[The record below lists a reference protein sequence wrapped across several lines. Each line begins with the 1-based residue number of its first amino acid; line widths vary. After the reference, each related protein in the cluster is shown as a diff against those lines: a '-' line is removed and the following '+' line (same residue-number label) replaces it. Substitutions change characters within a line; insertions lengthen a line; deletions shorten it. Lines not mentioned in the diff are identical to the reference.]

1 MNENL
6 RNILREIETAMNEI
20 GQMYERG
27 PIYSSRDGI
36 DDVGNQVVYSRTLS
50 NGIELNLLNDA
61 SYSISGTGTEEEKRA
76 FLASLEEI
84 ASDNSGEVS
93 DEIKNAIYPIIDAVE
108 NSIENPE
115 REEQSRNQGQEQ
127 EQDETK
133 KDNEE
138 KNNDEPSND
147 EQSNGEDHNQEE
159 NGENENNH
167 TSSELEEYRN
177 KLTADINLLKNMES
191 VLTRTREDYSKKD
204 SEKGSKINPV
214 FLISTGLLISD
225 IKEIITKMEAALQE
239 SIDKNQKIDIDYE
252 NDLKD
257 ALARIKE
264 NYGLLSRIGFESL
277 DPKVK
282 KDLDDLM
289 KQVNAKMK
297 ELGIEDQEK
306 GGSDKGDSDEG
317 KKDKDNDSDKD
328 EKDESENDE
337 TGKDD
342 ETDKDNGKL
351 KIVFDARTGKY
362 VLYSGNKEIHSV
374 DPEEVYDKEKRNQ
387 IVELMSERN
396 PDYSEKNMRK
406 KIDPAVYRLLIDFDI
421 INKTKLADT
430 FVKAVMEND
439 PDLMPVELK
448 YILSR
453 KNDLSRGTYRSIKKF
468 AKVYDRDEIAEV
480 ENVKKEKN
488 IEGDAPKK
496 SFLEGLKN
504 LGVALLTAVVNAGY
518 NIKDVVTGKKKFRE
532 LVPPNLFKRLDGPE
546 IKLFP
551 KKEKTKN
558 EEKDT
563 EETKVLPKVVRDKKI
578 SMAFIDG
585 QYALKTGRTFDS
597 PVRYGD
603 IVMQGID
610 PVSKDV
616 LSGFNLSSEEEK
628 RVDPTV
634 YKTLA
639 TLGETDKKYEG
650 IADRYVE
657 AARKGETIQELN
669 IDYDLSS
676 IDVVDSRYLS
686 DDKKLHIKELA
697 KNAQS
702 NSRGVVIMPSKT
714 IRPEKARE
722 VNEEIERAHS
732 AMDYDKLGYVKVKP
746 TEVYPKM
753 DLDMAR
759 RVKAVISNRISADS
773 VTDKKAGTRKV
784 ISEMVNA
791 RGIVIPEN
799 LNLTAGEV
807 FAEIVK
813 YDADMLSKDA
823 SYLMPEEKARAN
835 THRDSSKGSKG
846 KTQDKEEVK

>member
-127 EQDETK
+127 DETK

-138 KNNDEPSND
+138 KNNDEPSDD

-225 IKEIITKMEAALQE
+225 IKETISKMEAALQE
-239 SIDKNQKIDIDYE
+239 SIDKNQKVDIDYE
-252 NDLKD
+252 SDLKD
-257 ALARIKE
+257 ALERIKE
-264 NYGLLSRIGFESL
+264 NYDLLSRIGFESL

-317 KKDKDNDSDKD
+317 EKDNDSDKD

-374 DPEEVYDKEKRNQ
+374 DPEEVYDKEKRSQ
-387 IVELMSERN
+387 ILELMSERN
-396 PDYSEKNMRK
+396 PNYSEKSMRK
-406 KIDPAVYRLLIDFDI
+406 YIDPAVYRLLLDFDVV
-421 INKTKLADT
+421 NKTKLADT

-468 AKVYDRDEIAEV
+468 AKVYDKDEIAEV

-773 VTDKKAGTRKV
+773 VTDKKAETRKV
-784 ISEMVNA
+784 ISEMANA

>member
-36 DDVGNQVVYSRTLS
+36 DDAGNQVVYSRTLS

-127 EQDETK
+127 DETK

-138 KNNDEPSND
+138 KNNDEQSND
-147 EQSNGEDHNQEE
+147 EQSNGEDNNQEE

-252 NDLKD
+252 SDLKD
-257 ALARIKE
+257 ALVRIKE
-264 NYGLLSRIGFESL
+264 NYDLLSRIGFESI

-317 KKDKDNDSDKD
+317 EKDNDSDKD

-374 DPEEVYDKEKRNQ
+374 DPEEVYDKEKRSQ
-387 IVELMSERN
+387 ILELMSERN
-396 PDYSEKNMRK
+396 PNYSEKSMRK
-406 KIDPAVYRLLIDFDI
+406 YIDPAVYRLLLDFDVV
-421 INKTKLADT
+421 NKTKLADT

-453 KNDLSRGTYRSIKKF
+453 KNDLSRGTYRSVKKF
-468 AKVYDRDEIAEV
+468 AKVYDKDEIAEV

-773 VTDKKAGTRKV
+773 VTDKKAETRKV
-784 ISEMVNA
+784 ISEMANA

>member
-127 EQDETK
+127 DETK

-138 KNNDEPSND
+138 KNNDEPSDD

-225 IKEIITKMEAALQE
+225 IKETISKMEAALQE
-239 SIDKNQKIDIDYE
+239 SIDKNQKVDIDYE
-252 NDLKD
+252 SDLKD
-257 ALARIKE
+257 ALERIKE
-264 NYGLLSRIGFESL
+264 NYDLLSRIGFESL

-317 KKDKDNDSDKD
+317 EKDNDSDKD

-374 DPEEVYDKEKRNQ
+374 DPEEVYDKEKRSQ
-387 IVELMSERN
+387 ILELMSERN
-396 PDYSEKNMRK
+396 PNYSEKSMRK
-406 KIDPAVYRLLIDFDI
+406 YIDPAVYRLLLDFDVV
-421 INKTKLADT
+421 NKTKLADT

-773 VTDKKAGTRKV
+773 VTDKKAETRKV
-784 ISEMVNA
+784 ISEMANA

>member
-127 EQDETK
+127 DETK

-138 KNNDEPSND
+138 KNNDEPSDD

-225 IKEIITKMEAALQE
+225 IKETISKMEAALQE
-239 SIDKNQKIDIDYE
+239 SIDKNQKVDIDYE
-252 NDLKD
+252 SDLKD
-257 ALARIKE
+257 ALERIKE
-264 NYGLLSRIGFESL
+264 NYDLLSRIGFESL

-297 ELGIEDQEK
+297 ELGIEEQGKD
-306 GGSDKGDSDEG
+306 GSDKGDSDEG
-317 KKDKDNDSDKD
+317 EKDNDSDKD

-374 DPEEVYDKEKRNQ
+374 DPEEVYDKEKRSQ
-387 IVELMSERN
+387 ILELMSERN
-396 PDYSEKNMRK
+396 PNYSEKSMRK
-406 KIDPAVYRLLIDFDI
+406 YIDPAVYRLLLDFDVV
-421 INKTKLADT
+421 NKTKLADT

-468 AKVYDRDEIAEV
+468 AKVYDKDEIAEV

-773 VTDKKAGTRKV
+773 VTDKKAETRKV
-784 ISEMVNA
+784 ISEMANA

>member
-6 RNILREIETAMNEI
+6 RNILREIEIAMNEI

-127 EQDETK
+127 DETK

-204 SEKGSKINPV
+204 SEKGSKINSV

-225 IKEIITKMEAALQE
+225 IKETISKMEAALQE
-239 SIDKNQKIDIDYE
+239 SIDKNQKVDIDYE
-252 NDLKD
+252 SDLKD
-257 ALARIKE
+257 ALVRIKE
-264 NYGLLSRIGFESL
+264 NYDLLSRIGFESL

-297 ELGIEDQEK
+297 ELGIEEQGKD
-306 GGSDKGDSDEG
+306 GSDKGDSDESER
-317 KKDKDNDSDKD
+317 DNDSDKD

-406 KIDPAVYRLLIDFDI
+406 KIDPAVYRLLLDFDVV
-421 INKTKLADT
+421 NKTKLADT

-453 KNDLSRGTYRSIKKF
+453 KNDLSRGTYRSVKKF
-468 AKVYDRDEIAEV
+468 AKVYDKDELAEV